1 VDDLAQ
7 RARTRVGQTLNDKY
21 QIDRVLGV
29 GGMAAVYSAT
39 HRNGNRV
46 AVKMLHNHLSM
57 DPDVRSRFLREGYV
71 ANKVSHPGAV
81 RILDDDVCA
90 DGAAFI
96 VMELLTGET
105 LDARWQRSGRRMDTR
120 EVLVIAFE
128 LLEVLGA
135 AHAQQ
140 IVHRDIKP
148 ENVFI
153 TEDGNVKVL
162 DFGVA
167 RMREPSGSGNAPAT
181 STGITIGTPAFM
193 PAEQALGKSREIDG
207 RTDLWAVGATMF
219 TLLSGRLVHEGAS
232 MNETLVAAATKPA
245 PALASV
251 MNGTSPP
258 ESIAQVVDRALAFDK
273 AARWDDARTMQ
284 EAIARA
290 HVGTYA
296 ETIEDS
302 KRLLGTRPGSSRSFL
317 PGAMSEV
324 SSAATE
330 PAQFAP
336 TPPARTPRRMRR
348 QLLTW
353 GPPLLAG
360 ALGIFIFKLSTQKV
374 STAGSAARSDLGG
387 ETTATVAAA
396 ASAAPVV
403 GAVPITPP
411 AEVVAQQA
419 PDAGAAAYGDQLA
432 TMPPMTAT
440 AAATAKAPGNKAP
453 VRASQIHA
461 RPAAPAAMPARK

>member
-1 VDDLAQ
+1 MDELAQ

-71 ANKVSHPGAV
+71 ANKVAHPGAV
-81 RILDDDVCA
+81 RILDDDVGA

-105 LDARWQRSGRRMDTR
+105 LDARWQRSGRRLDTR

-128 LLEVLGA
+128 LLDVLGA

-153 TEDGNVKVL
+153 TDDGSVKVL

-167 RMREPSGSGNAPAT
+167 RMRDPSGSGNAPAT

-232 MNETLVAAATKPA
+232 MNETLVRAATKPA

-273 AARWDDARTMQ
+273 VARWDDARAMQ

-290 HVGTYA
+290 HAGAYA
-296 ETIEDS
+296 ETIEES

-353 GPPLLAG
+353 GPPLIAG
-360 ALGIFIFKLSTQKV
+360 ALGIFIFKLATV
-374 STAGSAARSDLGG
+374 PTRGSSNAARGDLGQAAVTVPAVEASPIVAPG
-387 ETTATVAAA
+387 EVAVQQAADGGVRDNLATMPTMTAAETTAT
-396 ASAAPVV
+396 
-403 GAVPITPP
+403 
-411 AEVVAQQA
+411 
-419 PDAGAAAYGDQLA
+419 
-432 TMPPMTAT
+432 
-440 AAATAKAPGNKAP
+440 AKASTKPRKIP
-453 VRASQIHA
+453 A
-461 RPAAPAAMPARK
+461 RPVALPARKSPAQK